1 MPAGLDIHSVWPRR
15 ENICDRRSTE
25 KENSEFGSFRGKLQH
40 CCESL
45 TPPHSQR
52 NYWENISDI
61 WLVHLGEKILSLNVR
76 TPGCKSRFYHWLAVS
91 LSPKSENIGFFP
103 YCVFLAHLPECTTIK
118 FKWNGMRKWG
128 KNMIFILLFWFY
140 IVNSFCY
147 REYFPKHFL
156 KNINF
161 IRKVMEVIFISGFVF
176 KYGWKILV
184 KTKLSSYLKAFQTL

>member
-1 MPAGLDIHSVWPRR
+1 MDFERLSSSYVKMFGVQACCLHNACWPGYSLRLAQERQHMWQEKHREGEQWVRLLPREITTLLWKSDPTAFTEKLLREHIRHLTSTFRR
-15 ENICDRRSTE
+15 EDS
-25 KENSEFGSFRGKLQH
+25 
-40 CCESL
+40 
-45 TPPHSQR
+45 
-52 NYWENISDI
+52 
-61 WLVHLGEKILSLNVR
+61 VLNVR

-147 REYFPKHFL
+147 R
-156 KNINF
+156 
-161 IRKVMEVIFISGFVF
+161 
-176 KYGWKILV
+176 
-184 KTKLSSYLKAFQTL
+184 